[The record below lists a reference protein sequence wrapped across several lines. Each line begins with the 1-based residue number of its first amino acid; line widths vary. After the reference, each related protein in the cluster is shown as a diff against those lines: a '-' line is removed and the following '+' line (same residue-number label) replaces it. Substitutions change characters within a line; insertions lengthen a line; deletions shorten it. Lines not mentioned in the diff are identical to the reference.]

1 MFFFLQQFAVSN
13 HLVYG
18 AESKFCHVF
27 TQFLCDEPH
36 EVFHVF
42 RFAAETFSQ
51 LRILCCHADRTG
63 IQVADTHHHTSHC
76 NQRCGCET
84 EFFCSK
90 QCGDRYVTS
99 AHQFSVCLNADFVS
113 KSVHDQRLMGF
124 CKSELPRKSGIVD
137 GTSWCSSGTSV
148 ITGDQH
154 DLCSCFCNTGCNRS
168 DTCFRYQFYGNSRI
182 FVCILQIVDQFCQIL
197 D

>member
-124 CKSELPRKSGIVD
+124 CKSELPRKSGIMDRRITRCCTCTTVM
-137 GTSWCSSGTSV
+137 SGNK
-148 ITGDQH
+148 DY
-154 DLCSCFCNTGCNRS
+154 LCASFCYTGCDRS
-168 DTCFRYQFYGNSRI
+168 DTCFRYQFYRNAGIS
-182 FVCILQIVDQFCQIL
+182 VCIFQIIN
-197 D
+197 